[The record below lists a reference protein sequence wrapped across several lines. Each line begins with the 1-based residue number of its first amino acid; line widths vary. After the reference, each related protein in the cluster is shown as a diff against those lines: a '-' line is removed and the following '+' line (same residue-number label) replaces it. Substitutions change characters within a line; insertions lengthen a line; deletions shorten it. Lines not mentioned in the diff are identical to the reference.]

1 MSDNLSTHLD
11 VPLPRF
17 LVSAYGP
24 VLLASL
30 GFGAVVPMLAIQAL
44 ALGASGAMA
53 AFIAALVGIG
63 QVTGDLPAGVV
74 AARIGERAALA
85 GACAVDAVLLASV
98 FFTHQLWLF
107 AAIVFLHG
115 MTGSFV
121 GLARQTYLTVAVPTQ
136 WRARAMSSLGGV
148 MRVGFLVGP
157 LLGALIIQ
165 RHSLAAVFLLAGAM
179 STMAAVVTLL
189 MPDTPR
195 QPGAAEAD
203 RSVSEWA
210 VLRAH
215 RHTLFTIGWGVLS
228 IMLVR
233 SARQVFLPL
242 WCDANGI
249 SPATTNL
256 IFAAS
261 MAAEVLLFFPGGVVT
276 DRLGRWW
283 ATVPTMLIMGVSFA
297 LMPLTHTV
305 LTITALSALLGIGN
319 GISSGIVS
327 TLGAD
332 VSPDIGRPQFLAGW
346 RIFVDVGSA
355 TGPLVI
361 SAVTAVISLMSSA
374 IALGVI
380 GLLGAFHLARLLPRR
395 GPVPQSVARPSP
407 LDAG

>member
-195 QPGAAEAD
+195 QPGAAEAG